1 MDCENLWAFATCYLV
16 TGLVQ
21 GVHHAG
27 VAVKLEHLHTLE
39 GHGGY
44 VHVVSELGHG
54 YGGVPQK
61 DVPQRSHHIGLRDSD
76 TSWTQGHM
84 VETKVKSAEEV
95 GKEVCSQILPWGECY
110 SGNWADSW
118 LQRQIL
124 MLDSSWPDTC
134 WMADRAASGGRN

>member
-1 MDCENLWAFATCYLV
+1 MTSF
-16 TGLVQ
+16 VQ

-27 VAVKLEHLHTLE
+27 VAVKLGHLYTLE

-44 VHVVSELGHG
+44 VHVVPELGHG
-54 YGGVPQK
+54 NGGVLQK
-61 DVPQRSHHIGLRDSD
+61 DVPQRSHLIYKDAIEERDVGPRDSD

-134 WMADRAASGGRN
+134 WMADCAASGGRN